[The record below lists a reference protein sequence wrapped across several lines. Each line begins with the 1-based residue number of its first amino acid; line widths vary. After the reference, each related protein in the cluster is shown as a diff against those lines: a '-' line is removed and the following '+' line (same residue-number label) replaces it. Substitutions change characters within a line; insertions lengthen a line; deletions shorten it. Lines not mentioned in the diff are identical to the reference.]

1 MMIKREMMMSKKLIG
16 YIRVST
22 EGQAE
27 TGLGLEGQ
35 RAKIESYCQTYDLDL
50 IDIIIDD
57 GWSAKDLN
65 RQGMQQVI
73 ERLEDEDVNG
83 IVIATL
89 DRLTRSMRDL
99 HHLLATIFQSNELH
113 CVSEKV
119 DTSSAAGRLCL
130 NLLMSVAEWERDV
143 ISERTRTAL
152 AAKKRLNNGES
163 INGTAPYGQQWI
175 EGELVTCREETET
188 LDIMIEMRREGHT
201 YGFIA
206 KVLNTQGRLNRSG
219 LGWTTN
225 NVFSILKANDAT
237 QPAIKPETDH
247 STTAAKSLKAKKTRA
262 GGKSING
269 RAPYGQKWEDGAL
282 IPCPTEQPILE
293 TMKHLRDLGQ
303 SYQQIADRLTAMGH
317 ITRRGGVWRVSTVY
331 TILKKASA

>member
-163 INGTAPYGQQWI
+163 ING
-175 EGELVTCREETET
+175 
-188 LDIMIEMRREGHT
+188 
-201 YGFIA
+201 
-206 KVLNTQGRLNRSG
+206 
-219 LGWTTN
+219 
-225 NVFSILKANDAT
+225 
-237 QPAIKPETDH
+237 
-247 STTAAKSLKAKKTRA
+247 
-262 GGKSING
+262 

-303 SYQQIADRLTAMGH
+303 SYQQIADRLTAMGP

>member
-1 MMIKREMMMSKKLIG
+1 MMSKRLIG

-35 RAKIESYCQTYDLDL
+35 RAKIESYCKTYDLNL

-65 RQGMQQVI
+65 RQGIQQVI
-73 ERLEDEDVNG
+73 DRLEDEDIDG

-99 HHLLATIFQSNELH
+99 HHLLATTFQSNELH

-119 DTSSAAGRLCL
+119 DTSSASGRLVL
-130 NLLMSVAEWERDV
+130 NVLMSVAEWEREI
-143 ISERTRTAL
+143 ISERTKTAL

-175 EGELVTCREETET
+175 EGDLVTCRAEAET
-188 LDIMIEMRREGHT
+188 LEIMIELRKQGHT
-201 YGFIA
+201 YHFIA
-206 KVLNTQGRLNRSG
+206 STLSTQGRFNRSG
-219 LGWTTN
+219 LGWTAN
-225 NVFSILKANDAT
+225 SVFSILKSNNAT
-237 QPAIKPETDH
+237 QPTTKPETDH
-247 STTAAKSLKAKKTRA
+247 SAVATKSLEAKKTRA

-269 RAPYGQKWEDGAL
+269 RAPYGQKWENGSL
-282 IPCPTEQPILE
+282 VPCPTEQPILE
-293 TMKHLRDLGQ
+293 TMKHLRDLNQ
-303 SYQQIADRLTAMGH
+303 SYQQIADRLTDMGH
-317 ITRRGGVWRVSTVY
+317 ITRRGGIWRVSTVY
-331 TILKKASA
+331 NILKKASA

>member
-1 MMIKREMMMSKKLIG
+1 MMTKRLIG

-22 EGQAE
+22 DGQAE

-35 RAKIESYCQTYDLDL
+35 RAKIQAYCKTYDLDL

-65 RQGMQQVI
+65 RQGMQEAI
-73 ERLEDEDVNG
+73 ERLEDESIDG

-99 HHLLATIFQSNELH
+99 HHLLGTIFQSNELH

-130 NLLMSVAEWERDV
+130 NLLMSVAEWEREV
-143 ISERTRTAL
+143 ISERTKSAL
-152 AAKKRLNNGES
+152 AAKKRLAGGES
-163 INGTAPYGQQWI
+163 INGSAPYGQQWN
-175 EGELVTCREETET
+175 EGELTTSREETET
-188 LDIMIEMRREGHT
+188 LDIMINMRREGHT

-206 KVLNTQGRLNRSG
+206 RTLNTQGRLNRSN

-237 QPAIKPETDH
+237 QPAIKTEINH
-247 STTAAKSLKAKKTRA
+247 STSATESLKAKKDKA
-262 GGKSING
+262 GGASING
-269 RAPYGQKWEDGAL
+269 RAPYGHKWESGAL
-282 IPCPTEQPILE
+282 VECPIEQPILE
-293 TMKHLRDLGQ
+293 TMKHLRELGQ

-317 ITRRGGVWRVSTVY
+317 ITRRGGVWRVSPVY